1 MTVVRND
8 RVSMVSEADP
18 SKARRLRVGV
28 IAPPWLPVPP
38 IGYGG
43 TERVV
48 AVLVEG
54 LVQSGHDVTLFAA
67 AGSVTSARLVTPL
80 ATPPPLGDP
89 ASASDDLFHTTSAF
103 LHAGEFD
110 IVHDHTGMGPA
121 LGAMLTGRAP
131 VVHTLH
137 GPWTA
142 LSRRFLGLVQ
152 DRVHLVAISRAQQA
166 ANPHLRYAGVIHN
179 GIDLSVHPFNPV
191 KEDFLVFVGRINPEK
206 RPEVAVEVARAAK
219 LPLVMVVKRREPA
232 ERAYWDEM
240 VAPLL
245 GDDVVVLD
253 EPSQAVKADVLGRA
267 RALLFPIDWPEPFGL
282 VMVEA
287 MACGTPVIACPLGAV
302 PEVVTDGV
310 TGFLCSTPAQMVQA
324 VRDATEL
331 LPEDCRARAEQ
342 CFSAQAMAAAYE
354 RVYRVVLDG
363 AGSHDGGV
371 GLEHVTS
378 EPAHFTGPLGTSDR
392 ANRTRADPCVDDRH
406 SHPAA

>member
-8 RVSMVSEADP
+8 LSVGSGVDLPKGS
-18 SKARRLRVGV
+18 RLRIGM
-28 IAPPWLPVPP
+28 IAPAWLPVPP

-54 LVQSGHDVTLFAA
+54 LVANGHDVTLFAA
-67 AGSVTSARLVTPL
+67 AGSVTSAHLVTPL

-89 ASASDDLFHTTSAF
+89 ASVSDDLFHTTSAF
-103 LHAGEFD
+103 LHATEFD

-121 LGAMLTGRAP
+121 LGAMLTGRTP
-131 VVHTLH
+131 VIHTLH

-142 LSRRFLGLVQ
+142 FNRRFLGLVEN
-152 DRVHLVAISRAQQA
+152 RVHLVAISRAQQA
-166 ANPHLRYAGVIHN
+166 ANPHLRYAAVVHN

-191 KEDFLVFVGRINPEK
+191 KEDFLVFVGRVSPEK

-232 ERAYWDEM
+232 ERAYWDEF
-240 VAPLL
+240 VAPIL
-245 GDDVVVLD
+245 GGDVTVLD

-310 TGFLCSTPAQMVQA
+310 TGFLCSTPGQMVHA
-324 VRDATEL
+324 AGAATEL
-331 LPEDCRARAEQ
+331 RPEDCRVRVEQ

-354 RVYRVVLDG
+354 RVYRVALDG
-363 AGSHDGGV
+363 AGSHDGGAASEPV
-371 GLEHVTS
+371 AAELARGTLSFGTS
-378 EPAHFTGPLGTSDR
+378 ER
-392 ANRTRADPCVDDRH
+392 AKRTKADPRVDHRY
-406 SHPAA
+406 SNPAA